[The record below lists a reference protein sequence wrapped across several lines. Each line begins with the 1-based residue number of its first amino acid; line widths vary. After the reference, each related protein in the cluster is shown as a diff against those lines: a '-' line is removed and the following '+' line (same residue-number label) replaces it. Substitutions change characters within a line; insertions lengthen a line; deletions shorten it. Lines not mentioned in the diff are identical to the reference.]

1 MRVPATP
8 LFPARVSFPRLL
20 AHALGAW
27 ALGAL
32 LLLVLVSSF
41 DRLLVSVLFT
51 FGAPALTGLVAA
63 FYFQGA
69 GAEEPVIAAIAF
81 TAVAGLLDALVVVV
95 AQGQAELL
103 DPAFG
108 FRLSLLLIFGTTGL
122 TGELV
127 QHRHAG

>member
-51 FGAPALTGLVAA
+51 FGAPALTGLVAVL
-63 FYFQGA
+63 YFQGA
-69 GAEEPVIAAIAF
+69 RAEEPVIAAIGF

-95 AQGQAELL
+95 AQAELL

-122 TGELV
+122 NGELV